1 MRFFHLAVLDK
12 RVVGCACAEQYGE
25 TVVVR
30 SVGVLQE
37 YRGHQIATH
46 LVGSMLTR
54 ARADGCTK
62 AVLITAGR
70 LGLSNH
76 CDFRSRSSNPCRRK
90 FGYPRP
96 SWEDLA
102 GEGIQ
107 DFHGL
112 ASCTTCRE
120 ESISRASQRRW
131 LARKPH
137 TQARSNTSQSTTRK
151 AGPASK
157 SARLCL

>member
-1 MRFFHLAVLDK
+1 MMRSVQIRVAGETDWPAIVDVLECCGLPNDVVDQALRFFHLAVLDE

-46 LVGSMLTR
+46 LVGSILTR

-76 CDFRSRSSNPCRRK
+76 CDFSLAELESMPEEVRLSKTFVGR
-90 FGYPRP
+90 FGGGRT
-96 SWEDLA
+96 
-102 GEGIQ
+102 
-107 DFHGL
+107 FK
-112 ASCTTCRE
+112 
-120 ESISRASQRRW
+120 ISM
-131 LARKPH
+131 
-137 TQARSNTSQSTTRK
+137 
-151 AGPASK
+151 G
-157 SARLCL
+157 